1 MPAEADAE
9 FTFIDL
15 FAGVGGFHAALA
27 ELGGRCVYA
36 SEKDKRAWEVYQ
48 KAWGTPRHEGKPSF
62 SLDIRDHVK
71 PLPESELPDP
81 ERDLPQIPEHDVLTA
96 GFPCQAFSK
105 SGKQKGTLDETR
117 GTLFYDILRIVRAR
131 RPKIVFLENVK
142 NLVGPRHRD
151 TTFETIIG
159 GLKEFGYLVSR
170 VPTVISP
177 HRIVPQAGGTPQV
190 RERVYIM
197 AVRRDLVGRAA
208 LPFSEFT
215 YQNWDVE
222 SWNLHELELPVLGGR
237 TILEA
242 PGEDLRRYEVSG
254 EERAALDWWESLLQ
268 EVIKESEATA
278 AQPRSDRWIP
288 GHPIWLK
295 VLDEVWRGRE
305 LDDAKTRDLPWK
317 ANFIRKNVDFFEER
331 AGALAAVRQAW
342 DESGQPQPDA
352 QRALSRAKFE
362 WQAGLERSIF
372 HCLIQFRPSG
382 IRVRPATYT
391 PALVAINQTPIYG
404 PERRRLTP
412 REVGRLQAFPE
423 RVRDAMVALK
433 QGDAESYKQFG
444 NAVHVGAVRFALA
457 QLLTHLSQW
466 ELDPP
471 LLRLKEKLD
480 DVVGGQRGSES
491 DGMPGQGMLRLE
503 DRAGSE
509 AA

>member
-1 MPAEADAE
+1 MSAEVDAE

-15 FAGVGGFHAALA
+15 FAGVGGFHAAL
-27 ELGGRCVYA
+27 EKLGGRCVYA
-36 SEKDKRAWEVYQ
+36 SEKDKRAWAVYQ
-48 KAWGTPRHEGKPSF
+48 RAWGVPQHEGKASF
-62 SLDIRDHVK
+62 SVDIRDHVK
-71 PLPESELPDP
+71 PLLESELPDP
-81 ERDLPQIPEHDVLTA
+81 ENDLPEIPEHDVLTA

-117 GTLFYDILRIVRAR
+117 GTLFYDILRIIRAR

-159 GLKEFGYLVSR
+159 GLKEYGYLVSR

-177 HRIVPQAGGTPQV
+177 HRIAPQAGGTPQV

-197 AVRRDLVGRAA
+197 AVRRDLVGRGA
-208 LPFSEFT
+208 LPFSGFE
-215 YQNWDVE
+215 YQPWDV
-222 SWNLHELELPVLGGR
+222 SRWNLHELKLPVLGGR

-242 PGEDLRRYEVSG
+242 PGEDLRRYAVTG
-254 EERAALDWWESLLQ
+254 EERTALDWWELLLQ

-278 AQPRSDRWIP
+278 TYQRSGRWIP

-295 VLDEVWRGRE
+295 VLDDVWRDRE
-305 LDDAKTRDLPWK
+305 LQDAEARNLPWK
-317 ANFIRKNVDFFEER
+317 ANFIEKNLDFFEAHE
-331 AGALAAVRQAW
+331 GALAAVRQGE
-342 DESGQPQPDA
+342 DGNVLPQPDA
-352 QRALSRAKFE
+352 QRALSRTKFE

-372 HCLIQFRPSG
+372 DCLIQFRPSG

-423 RVRDAMVALK
+423 RVRDAMEALK
-433 QGDAESYKQFG
+433 QGDGESYKQFG
-444 NAVHVGAVRFALA
+444 NAVHVGAVRFALG
-457 QLLTHLSQW
+457 QFLTHLSQW
-466 ELDPP
+466 DLDPS

-480 DVVGGQRGSES
+480 DVVGRHDSGSN
-491 DGMPGQGMLRLE
+491 GMRGQGTLRLE
-503 DRAGSE
+503 NRAESE